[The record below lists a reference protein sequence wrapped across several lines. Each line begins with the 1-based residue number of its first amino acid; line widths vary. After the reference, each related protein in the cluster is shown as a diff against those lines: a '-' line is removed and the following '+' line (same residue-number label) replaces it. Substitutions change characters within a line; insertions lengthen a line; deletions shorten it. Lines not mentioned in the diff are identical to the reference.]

1 MKKLLFLFLLGILP
15 LNFIVGN
22 VGCYSTQNNNV
33 DLVHNQRTIIL
44 KGKKENK
51 TSRSPKIYSVEAF
64 LENKVLSLNF
74 LSELPSVV
82 VTVTN
87 VKTNDVISRNIFT
100 SYIGV
105 LPVDLSMEEVGN
117 YKIEIVAGEY
127 DLTGDFVLE

>member
-22 VGCYSTQNNNV
+22 AGCYSTQNNNV
-33 DLVHNQRTIIL
+33 YLVHNQRTIIL

-51 TSRSPKIYSVEAF
+51 TSRTLKIYPVEAF

-87 VKTNDVISRNIFT
+87 VETNNVVSQDIFT
-100 SYIGV
+100 SYIGTSSI
-105 LPVDLSMEEVGN
+105 DLSTEEMGN

-127 DLTGDFVLE
+127 ELTGDFVLE

>member
-33 DLVHNQRTIIL
+33 DLVHNQRTIVL
-44 KGKKENK
+44 KGKKSNE
-51 TSRSPKIYSVEAF
+51 TSRIPKIYPVEAF

-82 VTVTN
+82 VAVTN
-87 VKTNDVISRNIFT
+87 VRINDVISQNIFT

-105 LPVDLSMEEVGN
+105 LSIDLSMEEIGN

>member
-22 VGCYSTQNNNV
+22 VGCYGTQNNNV
-33 DLVHNQRTIIL
+33 DLAHNQRTIIL
-44 KGKKENK
+44 KGKKSNE
-51 TSRSPKIYSVEAF
+51 TSRIPKIYPVEAF

-82 VTVTN
+82 VAVTN
-87 VKTNDVISRNIFT
+87 VKTNDVVCWNVFT
-100 SYIGV
+100 SYIGI